1 MMETESTLFQARED
15 YIWAVR
21 RSFALGLQTGT
32 GGNISIR
39 LAAGRFL
46 TKPTGVG
53 LVDCGAND
61 LVVVDEEGRT
71 LEGNAKPT
79 KEIQVHLAVF
89 RVRPDVNCIVHYH
102 APHATAYAVR
112 GKALPLPTIHA
123 KRILGTIPL
132 VGEYPEG
139 SDQLAVAAAQAA
151 VSPHIAG
158 LLMKK
163 HGLMALGD
171 TPRQA
176 QYRAELMEESARI
189 AWLAQFIS

>member
-1 MMETESTLFQARED
+1 
-15 YIWAVR
+15 
-21 RSFALGLQTGT
+21 
-32 GGNISIR
+32 
-39 LAAGRFL
+39 
-46 TKPTGVG
+46 
-53 LVDCGAND
+53 
-61 LVVVDEEGRT
+61 
-71 LEGNAKPT
+71 
-79 KEIQVHLAVF
+79 
-89 RVRPDVNCIVHYH
+89 
-102 APHATAYAVR
+102 
-112 GKALPLPTIHA
+112 
-123 KRILGTIPL
+123 